1 VLYNESVIDGRM
13 SAVPD
18 LDRLFAALSDPTR
31 RALLA
36 RLAQGEATVGDL
48 AAPLPMSQPAV
59 SRHLAVLEAAG
70 LVVQLRRGASR
81 PRRLRGEGLRLAS
94 DWLDAY
100 RLFWDDR
107 FARLDTLLADMGNQ
121 EREEQADD

>member
-1 VLYNESVIDGRM
+1 M
-13 SAVPD
+13 SAAPD

-48 AAPLPMSQPAV
+48 ARPLPMSQPAV

-70 LVVQLRRGASR
+70 LVEQSRRGTSR
-81 PRRLRGEGLRLAS
+81 PRRLRGDGLRLVA

-100 RLFWDDR
+100 RACWDDH
-107 FARLDTLLADMGNQ
+107 FARLDALLATMDDDKG
-121 EREEQADD
+121 EQPTDD